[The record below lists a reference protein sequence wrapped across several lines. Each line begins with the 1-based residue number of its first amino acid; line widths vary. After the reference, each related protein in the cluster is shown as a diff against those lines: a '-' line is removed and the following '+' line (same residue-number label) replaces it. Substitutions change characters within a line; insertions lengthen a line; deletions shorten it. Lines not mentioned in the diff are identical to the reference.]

1 MTNEPYITFLL
12 LFHAI
17 KENVEYKNLY
27 IFLRSLPSFYR
38 FLNKQI
44 NIAMV
49 LLIWE
54 KPKGSIF
61 IYIFEKKTH
70 L

>member
-1 MTNEPYITFLL
+1 M
-12 LFHAI
+12 
-17 KENVEYKNLY
+17 
-27 IFLRSLPSFYR
+27 PSFYR

-49 LLIWE
+49 LRIWE

-61 IYIFEKKTH
+61 IYIFEKKTTFIIYNEDNVQWDNWIWYILRNTMKYFFRRH
-70 L
+70 E